1 MRDTSTPT
9 VVIGAVLASAAT
21 ITWLALVAAYW
32 TFTVDDTFI
41 LLRYADH
48 VARGIGPTW
57 NVDGP
62 PAEGYTSPLWVAVL
76 AIARGFGATS
86 VLAPKVLGVL
96 AMGAAIALVARLAW
110 RVAERTERGAVA
122 IEVQPALASGC
133 AAFVMAA
140 WPATAIHSVSGME
153 TALATCLVAAYALAL
168 VETLET
174 RTAARAATAAAL
186 GLAAS
191 LARPELNLFVA
202 LASLLALTRLDGPG
216 RARFA
221 LSVLA
226 LHVIPGAIYF
236 AWRVR
241 YYGLWLPLP
250 FYVKAAL
257 PGTTFAGVDEA
268 LGFARALLV
277 ERIDV
282 GIAVAVGVVGARR
295 SLAPLALAALA
306 VWLFFF
312 VPAHEMGFDHRYP
325 FPIVPVLAACA
336 GVGVAR
342 IAGWLRAPSGRAWSP
357 AAMASIVAVSAFASS
372 APHLAGS
379 LAEKRDYGA
388 GIERAHA
395 RIGRA
400 LHELGGA
407 IDRPVI
413 AALDVGAIAYFS
425 QWTVIDTW
433 GLNEPRVARTGRR
446 DAEPVLAESPSVV
459 IVVSSRADRFA
470 PHFEHEQAL
479 WDGAHA
485 RGMAQVA
492 RFEFLPD
499 YQLLAL
505 ATPGSPVASALEAA
519 SSTRASAL
527 ASAEPPSA
535 RAP

>member
-1 MRDTSTPT
+1 MRDTSTTT
-9 VVIGAVLASAAT
+9 VVISAALAGVAT
-21 ITWLALVAAYW
+21 ITWLALVVAYW

-57 NVDGP
+57 NVGAP

-96 AMGAAIALVARLAW
+96 AMALAIALVARLAW
-110 RVAERTERGAVA
+110 RLAQITRHGS
-122 IEVQPALASGC
+122 PALASAS
-133 AAFVMAA
+133 AAFVIAA
-140 WPATAIHSVSGME
+140 WPATAIHAISGME

-168 VETLET
+168 VETIEAGGAS
-174 RTAARAATAAAL
+174 TALTAATASL

-202 LASLLALTRLDGPG
+202 LASMLALVRLDRSS

-221 LSVLA
+221 ASVLV
-226 LHVIPGAIYF
+226 LHAIPGAIYF
-236 AWRVR
+236 AWRAR

-257 PGTTFAGVDEA
+257 PGTTFAGAEEA
-268 LGFARALLV
+268 LGFARALLIERV
-277 ERIDV
+277 EV
-282 GIAVAVGVVGARR
+282 GIAVAIGVATARR
-295 SLAPLALAALA
+295 ALVPLIVAALA

-312 VPAHEMGFDHRYP
+312 VPAHEMGFDFRYP
-325 FPIVPVLAACA
+325 FPIVPVLAASA
-336 GVGVAR
+336 GLGVAR
-342 IAGWLRAPSGRAWSP
+342 IARWLCAPLERAWSP
-357 AAMASIVAVSAFASS
+357 AAVASIVAISAFASS
-372 APHLAGS
+372 APHLPGS

-400 LHELGGA
+400 LHDLGDT
-407 IDRPVI
+407 IDRPVV

-425 QWTVIDTW
+425 QWTVLDTW
-433 GLNEPRVARTGRR
+433 GLNEPRIARTGRR

-479 WDGAHA
+479 WDGARA
-485 RGMAQVA
+485 RGMTQVA

-505 ATPGSPVASALEAA
+505 AAPGSPVASALAVA
-519 SSTRASAL
+519 SSPSTAAL
-527 ASAEPPSA
+527 ASAPP
-535 RAP
+535 